1 MSGVEAIAVV
11 GLIDACIGIT
21 KTILDIG
28 RAVHDAQGL
37 PPKLRDLFDKLPA
50 IEDLLENA
58 REACDEGGI
67 DDDGIY
73 THAQPLL
80 QQCETALAKLRDIIR
95 KACPKDGDSRKSRI
109 WKGTKTVFFGRD
121 SQVQALLVVVLNNLK
136 LLEQQKI
143 YAIGD
148 KLDEL
153 ATLTESLGQDD
164 GGKYSHSGTGN
175 ILVVEGGTSENHVQ
189 GGSNNRMI
197 IKPGVY
203 HEGSSST

>member
-1 MSGVEAIAVV
+1 MSGADAIAVV
-11 GLIDACIGIT
+11 ALIDACIGIT

-50 IEDLLENA
+50 IEDLLESA
-58 REACDEGGI
+58 REACDEDKVG
-67 DDDGIY
+67 DSKQ
-73 THAQPLL
+73 TNAQPLL
-80 QQCETALAKLRDIIR
+80 QQCETALAELRDIVR

-121 SQVQALLVVVLNNLK
+121 SKVQALLVTVLDNLK
-136 LLEQQKI
+136 LLEQQEI
-143 YAIGD
+143 YTIGD
-148 KLDEL
+148 KLEEL
-153 ATLTESLGQDD
+153 QELTAALGQED
-164 GGKYSHSGTGN
+164 GGKYAHSGTGN
-175 ILVVEGGTSENHVQ
+175 ILAIEGGTSENHVQ

-203 HEGSSST
+203 HEGPSST